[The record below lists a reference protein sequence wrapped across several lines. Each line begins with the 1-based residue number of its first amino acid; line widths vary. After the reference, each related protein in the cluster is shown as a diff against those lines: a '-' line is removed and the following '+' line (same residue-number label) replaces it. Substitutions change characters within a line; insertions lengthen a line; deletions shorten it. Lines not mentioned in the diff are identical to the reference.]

1 MAPQRQESPVTITV
15 PEELARQ
22 LPSSAL
28 ERQEVLA
35 LGLREW
41 QVRKALAAYGRGE
54 GTLAY
59 AASQVGISL
68 REMIPLAY
76 AHGLAPKVDS
86 AEAADSSL

>member
-1 MAPQRQESPVTITV
+1 VIIAV

-22 LPSSAL
+22 LPSGAL
-28 ERQEVLA
+28 ERQEVLT

-41 QVRKALAAYGRGE
+41 RVRKALEAYRRGE

-59 AASQVGISL
+59 AACQAGVSL

-76 AHGLAPKVDS
+76 AHGVTPRIDR
-86 AEAADSSL
+86 AEADDSSL